1 MKKEN
6 SAVRLDTQ
14 AEAAP
19 KLELVPSS
27 PEMNLESEVSAA
39 LQNFKDNRQKLADM
53 EKRIAE
59 HLPEAG
65 QEDNA
70 SILRYEGDKSDV
82 VEWSKVMLMQLPT
95 LKELEYMVT
104 DPKSSKEIK
113 SALNFLEELKTK
125 YQSLELPGAA
135 AGRKFRSQE
144 SIGVQL
150 RNREQIELKEQED
163 KARKATAVMR
173 RDLANLKRS
182 FYKMY
187 GMTYNEALVLPSSP
201 KPAEGQAPKGF
212 WGKLADKVWAKPQNP
227 EELKLEA
234 AKSKD
239 AKALIKKIQSLDKQV
254 ETAWND
260 TMGQYAQESEPQTA
274 ISLDTLRS
282 VLEQEMPE
290 KSPKEI
296 NNSAYRI
303 IKSLRLA
310 LPEEISEPESQT
322 METGT
327 YPIPVAVKTETFQLP
342 KAKKENPAT
351 LKVAREEK
359 PEVKEAEKSDRKQIA
374 IEIMKAFGGGEQA
387 RQRGSNLF
395 EAVKNQ
401 MQLMKLEDMDP
412 LDYVQLVAERTQAEN
427 ENDEK
432 AAKEYDKQ
440 IQALNKKLSFGSTDP
455 SKGINMGN
463 SRLMEA
469 RALGSTPARAE
480 AAKMVEQITAMP
492 SQTAER
498 PSLRKPKQQ
507 MEEVEPKTLR
517 KPRSLRT
524 VKPEAPE
531 PQVFEPKEIPAPP
544 EVLTDSMNLKEKL
557 DRPMDL
563 QLAAHYVPN
572 ARLVWDTLDKA
583 ITNDPQVIPEI
594 QKLVDKIHVPDAGH
608 PATTLVYAVGEYLR
622 LEEEFLNND
631 EIKVDTQTENEVR
644 AKLVKLGQTLRR
656 IESKIKIDLFGTNG
670 FLEVAA
676 WDPDNMSDAEI
687 DDKYAKAQET
697 IPNYGSF
704 ARAVKEQTG
713 MDDEALLKKYFVAI
727 ENYLEE
733 VKRGNKDRIN
743 DSENAW
749 RRLDEN
755 LGIEHPIM
763 KDLLYSEPEGKSQ
776 MSRIGKRTGRSSA
789 RDKSWRQ

>member
-6 SAVRLDTQ
+6 SAVRLDM
-14 AEAAP
+14 AEANAP
-19 KLELVPSS
+19 KIEAVPSS
-27 PEMNLESEVSAA
+27 PASPDSSKTNLEVEARNA
-39 LQNFKDNRQKLADM
+39 LDRFLADR
-53 EKRIAE
+53 EKLIRMDHAVRLNLPPAGWESNKIGLYGKGSTLLEVYNKKKAELLEFAE
-59 HLPEAG
+59 HMQKQIPE
-65 QEDNA
+65 
-70 SILRYEGDKSDV
+70 
-82 VEWSKVMLMQLPT
+82 
-95 LKELEYMVT
+95 LKELELLVE
-104 DPKSSKEIK
+104 DPVLSKEIK
-113 SALNFLEELKTK
+113 QSVKLLENLSTDYINIEPPEATE
-125 YQSLELPGAA
+125 S
-135 AGRKFRSQE
+135 RKIASQE
-144 SIGVQL
+144 NIRTQL

-212 WGKLADKVWAKPQNP
+212 WGKLADKVWEKPQSP
-227 EELKLEA
+227 EEKKLGA

-239 AKALIKKIQSLDKQV
+239 AKILIKKIQNLDKRIDS
-254 ETAWND
+254 AWNE

-290 KSPKEI
+290 KSPREI
-296 NNSAYRI
+296 EDSASRI
-303 IKSLRLA
+303 LRSLRIA
-310 LPEEISEPESQT
+310 LPEEVKEEKSNIYQLKPERVEKLEPSVV
-322 METGT
+322 
-327 YPIPVAVKTETFQLP
+327 IKTETLKQSR
-342 KAKKENPAT
+342 KEVPT
-351 LKVAREEK
+351 LKVAHEEK

-427 ENDEK
+427 ENNEK
-432 AAKEYDKQ
+432 GAKEYDKQ

-455 SKGINMGN
+455 SKGINMGG

-480 AAKMVEQITAMP
+480 AAKMVEQITAIP

-517 KPRSLRT
+517 KPRSLRL

-557 DRPMDL
+557 NRPMDL

-572 ARLVWDTLDKA
+572 ARLVWDTLEKA
-583 ITNDPQVIPEI
+583 IANDPQAIPEI
-594 QKLVDKIHVPDAGH
+594 QKLVDKQHVPDAGN

-631 EIKVDTQTENEVR
+631 EIQVDSQTENEIR
-644 AKLVKLGQTLRR
+644 AKLTKLGQILKRV
-656 IESKIKIDLFGTNG
+656 ESKIEIDLFGTNG

-676 WDPDNMSDAEI
+676 WDPDNMS
-687 DDKYAKAQET
+687 
-697 IPNYGSF
+697 
-704 ARAVKEQTG
+704 
-713 MDDEALLKKYFVAI
+713 
-727 ENYLEE
+727 
-733 VKRGNKDRIN
+733 
-743 DSENAW
+743 
-749 RRLDEN
+749 
-755 LGIEHPIM
+755 
-763 KDLLYSEPEGKSQ
+763 
-776 MSRIGKRTGRSSA
+776 
-789 RDKSWRQ
+789 